1 MSSIDPVTVEVLQNR
16 LTQIALEAGIA
27 LQRTAASATVVEA
40 KDLGFNI
47 CDHLARTVVYSV
59 WMPRH
64 GTTLAHMLRST
75 IGAFGPDGIKPGDM
89 FITND
94 PYAGALHVNDIAV
107 IAPVHVG
114 EELVAW
120 TACATHHLDVG
131 AATPGLNPYA
141 TDWHQEGIII
151 PPTRL
156 VEAGRL
162 REDVFQLFLR
172 NVRLPRYQALD
183 LKGQI
188 AANNVARFKIVE
200 VAQRYGTD
208 TLKAAYEDIIA
219 HSEAKT
225 VARIRQL
232 PPGRYQATE
241 RLDFDRIYTLRCT
254 LIVEGDSLTFDF
266 AGTDPQSPAFVNSAF
281 ATIEANVHNILTCLL
296 LPDIP
301 ANEGCFRRVKVL
313 IPEGTL
319 LNCRPPA
326 ACSGA
331 SVVTGWKAQV
341 LAIKVLSQAL
351 LRSPEAWRANAS
363 WASGAVYPTLSGPDH
378 YGSRMGLPLASHTT
392 LHGGGARANADGL
405 DTSNVAG
412 STNTSVPNVESTE
425 YRYPILFLTRRFTQ
439 DSEGAG
445 RWRGG
450 FGGEFTVVP
459 YGADSLELRNWLI
472 GSRVPPDGMEGGKAG
487 ITSAIITKQGTDV
500 WQRLA
505 ENVPTFEELSGR
517 LRVARP
523 VNPAMRLGKDDVVYV
538 RCQGGGG
545 FGDPLERDPA
555 LVQRDVAEGLV
566 SPERARQVYGVVLES
581 EMLGVDMA
589 ATTRRRRRSRR
600 RRAGE

>member
-1 MSSIDPVTVEVLQNR
+1 MPSIDPVTVEVIQNR

-40 KDLGFNI
+40 KDLGFNV

-64 GTTLAHMLRST
+64 GTTLSHMLRST
-75 IGAFGPDGIKPGDM
+75 IRAFGQEGIRPGDM
-89 FITND
+89 FLTND

-107 IAPVHVG
+107 ISPVHVG
-114 EELVAW
+114 DELIAW

-141 TDWHQEGIII
+141 TDWHQEGIVI

-156 VEAGRL
+156 MDGGKL

-172 NVRLPRYQALD
+172 NVRLPGYQALD

-188 AANNVARFKIVE
+188 AANNVARTKIVE
-200 VAQRYGTD
+200 LAKRYGLE
-208 TLKAAYEDIIA
+208 TLKATYDDIIA
-219 HSEAKT
+219 HSEVKT

-232 PPGRYQATE
+232 PPGRYEATDY
-241 RLDFDRIYTLRCT
+241 LDFDRKYTLRCT
-254 LIVEGDSLTFDF
+254 LVVEADNLTFDF
-266 AGTDPQSPAFVNSAF
+266 TGTDPQAPTFVNSAF
-281 ATIEANVHNILTCLL
+281 ACIEANVHNILTCLL

-301 ANEGCFRRVKVL
+301 ANEGCFRRVKVV

-319 LNCRPPA
+319 FNCRPPA

-341 LAIKVLSQAL
+341 LAIKVLSSAL
-351 LRSPEAWRANAS
+351 LRSPESWRANAS

-378 YGSRMGLPLASHTT
+378 YGAKSGLPLASHTT
-392 LHGGGARANADGL
+392 LHGGGARATIDGL
-405 DTSNVAG
+405 DVSNVAG
-412 STNTSVPNVESTE
+412 STNTSVPNIESTE
-425 YRYPILFLTRRFTQ
+425 YRYPVLFLERRFTR
-439 DSEGAG
+439 DGEGAG
-445 RWRGG
+445 KYRGG

-459 YGADSLELRNWLI
+459 YGAEGLDLHSWLI
-472 GSRVPPDGMEGGKAG
+472 GSRVPPDGVEGGQPGA
-487 ITSAIITKQGTDV
+487 TSAIVIKQKTDV
-500 WQRLA
+500 WQRMT
-505 ENVPTFEELSGR
+505 ESVPSFVELSGKAD
-517 LRVARP
+517 VARP
-523 VNPAMRLGKDDVVYV
+523 VNKPMSLGANDALHV

-545 FGDPLERDPA
+545 FGDPRERDPA

-566 SPERARQVYGVVLES
+566 SPERARRVYGVVFAPDTLD
-581 EMLGVDMA
+581 VDEA
-589 ATTRRRRRSRR
+589 ATRRLRRRSRR
-600 RRAGE
+600 KV